1 MNLQEVNNIT
11 MTEGTVRTIHDSN
24 GKLLWGKL
32 TYSTTY
38 DGDTEQD
45 GTPTPASPVGVEV
58 VTGSQTVTI
67 SDGTNTGSFTVNLG
81 TTELCKIDNYQDY
94 IYKSGD
100 DWYVYKAIGKN
111 ESLNSIQW
119 NSNGSQGDTTNG
131 ITFYYTGSEIPKVAG
146 ETTFYSNYFTQVPAS
161 VANTDHTLTD
171 FMTSASAGAAVFNVK
186 RSRLSTEDRAG
197 FQSWLS
203 QNGVVLYYPL
213 ATPTDT
219 QITDATLISQLN
231 SIHQFLTRYGYT
243 GTVSGNL
250 PLVINQT
257 TLS

>member
-1 MNLQEVNNIT
+1 MNLQEVNNISI
-11 MTEGTVRTIHDSN
+11 TEGTVRTIHDNN

-45 GTPTPASPVGVEV
+45 GTPTPDSPVDVDV
-58 VTGSQTVTI
+58 VTGTQTVTI

-81 TTELCKIDNYQDY
+81 STELCKIGTYQDY

-100 DWYVYKAIGKN
+100 DWYLHKETVKEVFDGTEEWNYGEISTFYRGTHVYSGWMPNQQNFYNDHFSAGSTSTTPNVCGIG
-111 ESLNSIQW
+111 
-119 NSNGSQGDTTNG
+119 GSQVFMSMDASLGVTT
-131 ITFYYTGSEIPKVAG
+131 KA
-146 ETTFYSNYFTQVPAS
+146 
-161 VANTDHTLTD
+161 DWLT
-171 FMTSASAGAAVFNVK
+171 
-186 RSRLSTEDRAG
+186 
-197 FQSWLS
+197 WLS
-203 QNGVVLYYPL
+203 NNNVTMYVIL

-219 QITDATLISQLN
+219 QITDTTLITQLN

-243 GTVSGNL
+243 GTVSGSL

>member
-1 MNLQEVNNIT
+1 MNLQDVNNIT

-45 GTPTPASPVGVEV
+45 GTPAPDSPVTIDV

-81 TTELCKIDNYQDY
+81 TTELCKIDTYQDY

-100 DWYVYKAIGKN
+100 DWYLHREIETYTFNGTESWN
-111 ESLNSIQW
+111 EQSKFS
-119 NSNGSQGDTTNG
+119 TTNRMLFGLNADSIISGDNISNRTG
-131 ITFYYTGSEIPKVAG
+131 ISNEFEFKSVQNTFEVTG
-146 ETTFYSNYFTQVPAS
+146 FYFNQSSNYSKWIYVKIPRS
-161 VANTDHTLTD
+161 LLPSEDNT
-171 FMTSASAGAAVFNVK
+171 
-186 RSRLSTEDRAG
+186 G
-197 FQSWLS
+197 FETWLS
-203 QNGVVLYYPL
+203 NNNLKIYYN

-219 QITDATLISQLN
+219 KITDNTLIGQLN

>member
-45 GTPTPASPVGVEV
+45 GTPTPDSPVAVDV

-81 TTELCKIDNYQDY
+81 TTELCKIDTYQDY
-94 IYKSGD
+94 IYKDTNGWYIHKEIDKYIFNGSESWTSGAYGTNSWVLANVIMTQYDTTKTQILSTKFRGVANSNRSTSGD
-100 DWYVYKAIGKN
+100 NIIYTANNYEVWIRN
-111 ESLNSIQW
+111 TSLTSLSDVQTAT
-119 NSNGSQGDTTNG
+119 SGTPAYYRTTDTN
-131 ITFYYTGSEIPKVAG
+131 
-146 ETTFYSNYFTQVPAS
+146 
-161 VANTDHTLTD
+161 
-171 FMTSASAGAAVFNVK
+171 
-186 RSRLSTEDRAG
+186 
-197 FQSWLS
+197 
-203 QNGVVLYYPL
+203 
-213 ATPTDT
+213 T
-219 QITDATLISQLN
+219 QITDATLIGQLN

-243 GTVSGNL
+243 GTVSGSL